1 MRALRITLF
10 FLFAG
15 LTFSVAAEVST
26 KNVPA
31 GAVWYFHADFAAM
44 RTGDAGRAL
53 FDWLDGEVF
62 EEIRDDS
69 GVDLSKEANQI
80 TAFAQQGTGI
90 VIIIDGDI
98 SQESQDKMLALATL
112 SGEQRTQKSGGKEYY
127 FVSDGD
133 DHDVENEHVR
143 VSLDIDSLEDSAF
156 VSLALK
162 NKVIVTSSEDT
173 MHALLDSNGAPKIS
187 SSEEGALFVLSA
199 DRNLMQAGMLA
210 DEFDYDEDWNSNI
223 FKNAKQVAL
232 LVADAGDKL
241 AFRARLVTTEPEMAS
256 SLASI
261 ARGLISLQ
269 VFSDDLDNDLKN
281 VLSSTTVDV
290 QGNALEIQ
298 VDLDPDVVIANLD
311 N

>member
-1 MRALRITLF
+1 M
-10 FLFAG
+10 
-15 LTFSVAAEVST
+15 
-26 KNVPA
+26 
-31 GAVWYFHADFAAM
+31 
-44 RTGDAGRAL
+44 
-53 FDWLDGEVF
+53 
-62 EEIRDDS
+62 
-69 GVDLSKEANQI
+69 
-80 TAFAQQGTGI
+80 
-90 VIIIDGDI
+90 
-98 SQESQDKMLALATL
+98 
-112 SGEQRTQKSGGKEYY
+112 
-127 FVSDGD
+127 
-133 DHDVENEHVR
+133 
-143 VSLDIDSLEDSAF
+143 
-156 VSLALK
+156 
-162 NKVIVTSSEDT
+162 TSSEDT

-187 SSEEGALFVLSA
+187 SSEKGALFVLSA